1 MSIPVLH
8 TARCMITIMTE
19 KDAGWLNTLLNDKD
33 VFHYIEGIRPFAKTI
48 ENTTEYIKC
57 MLDAYDNRRGFLWKI
72 MFHENPIGLVNV
84 MDFDENPSLCYAL
97 NKSYRD
103 RGLMYEA
110 LVSILSNLSG
120 IEKKVY
126 RCDIDSNNV
135 PSILTCNK
143 LKESFNILVNAV

>member
-1 MSIPVLH
+1 MSPPVLH
-8 TARCMITIMTE
+8 TPRCMITIMTE
-19 KDAGWLNTLLNDKD
+19 KDAGWLNTLLNDEG
-33 VFHYIEGIRPFAKTI
+33 VQHYIEGIRLFSKTV

-57 MLDAYDNRRGFLWKI
+57 MLDAYNHGRGFLWKI
-72 MFHENPIGLVNV
+72 MCHENPIGLVHV

-97 NKSYRD
+97 NISYRG

-110 LVSILSNLSG
+110 LISILSFLSG

-135 PSILTCNK
+135 PSILICNK
-143 LKESFNILVNAV
+143 LKDSFSILVKVV